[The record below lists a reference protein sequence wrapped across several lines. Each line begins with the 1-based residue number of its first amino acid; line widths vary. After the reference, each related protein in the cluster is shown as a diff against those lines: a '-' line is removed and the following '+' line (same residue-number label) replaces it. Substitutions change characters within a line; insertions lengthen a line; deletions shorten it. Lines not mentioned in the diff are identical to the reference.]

1 MQTVQET
8 TNTPD
13 ISQKLCLTS
22 RSHKGRHFSFKDMT
36 TKELINCTMLYEQHE
51 VIRELKKHD
60 STLMQGLRNSDNAR
74 GVKEWWL
81 VPPYFAGM
89 LSIEKEIILCSY
101 DCCWWGRQ
109 VTGQPLTQDAVLKKL
124 AKIMWVEE
132 K

>member
-1 MQTVQET
+1 
-8 TNTPD
+8 
-13 ISQKLCLTS
+13 
-22 RSHKGRHFSFKDMT
+22 
-36 TKELINCTMLYEQHE
+36 MLYEQHE
-51 VIRELKKHD
+51 IIRELEKHD
-60 STLMQGLRNSDNAR
+60 STLMQGLRNSDDAR

-109 VTGQPLTQDAVLKKL
+109 VTGQPLTQDTVLKKL
-124 AKIMWVEE
+124 AKKMQVEE